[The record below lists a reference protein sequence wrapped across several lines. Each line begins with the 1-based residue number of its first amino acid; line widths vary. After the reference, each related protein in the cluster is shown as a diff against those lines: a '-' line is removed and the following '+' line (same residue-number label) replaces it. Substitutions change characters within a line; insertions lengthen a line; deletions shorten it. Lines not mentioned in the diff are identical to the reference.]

1 MTILFPS
8 LFFSIM
14 GLVIIM
20 EIRFQNTTTYNLDE
34 YKKFVE
40 FHAKRYNLKYHFYT
54 LFIMA
59 LLIFCMVLQFCYG
72 KIGLGILFI
81 LVLAAFLFYRI
92 LHPLFLT
99 KKEASSKK
107 VQKKMKNTYTFYDD
121 FAIISNGKDRVK
133 LKYSKFYKIFEEAD
147 RFYLYL
153 NKDHSYILLKN
164 NFTIGNANDFYA
176 FMKKKLWRK
185 I

>member
-1 MTILFPS
+1 
-8 LFFSIM
+8 
-14 GLVIIM
+14 M
-20 EIRFQNTTTYNLDE
+20 EIRFQNTTQYNLNE

-40 FHAKRYNLKYHFYT
+40 FHAEKHNLKYHLYT
-54 LFIMA
+54 IFIMA
-59 LLIFCMVLQFCYG
+59 LLIFCMVLQFEHG
-72 KIGLGILFI
+72 NILLGIGFI
-81 LVLAAFLFYRI
+81 LVLAIFLFYRI

-121 FAIISNGKDRVK
+121 FAIISNGIDNVK
-133 LKYSKFYKIFEEAD
+133 LKYYRFYKIFEEED

-153 NKDHSYILLKN
+153 DKNHSYILLKN
-164 NFTIGNANDFYA
+164 NFSIGNANDFYP
-176 FMKKKLWRK
+176 FIKRKLWRK